1 MTLKQI
7 RLPYCIE
14 NNNTWSFRDSNKK
27 TFENVEKWLKQIR
40 DHAKPG
46 IVVMLVGNKSDL
58 KQAVQ
63 TKDAMQF
70 AKDNNLAFI
79 ETSASEGTNVEKAS
93 HDIATEIRNFLW
105 GTRIFQLVYL
115 HLADNNLGSPEW
127 YNGHI

>member
-1 MTLKQI
+1 MKI
-7 RLPYCIE
+7 SPVGGLPKTGC
-14 NNNTWSFRDSNKK
+14 NKK

-93 HDIATEIRNFLW
+93 HDIATEIRNFL
-105 GTRIFQLVYL
+105 
-115 HLADNNLGSPEW
+115 
-127 YNGHI
+127 